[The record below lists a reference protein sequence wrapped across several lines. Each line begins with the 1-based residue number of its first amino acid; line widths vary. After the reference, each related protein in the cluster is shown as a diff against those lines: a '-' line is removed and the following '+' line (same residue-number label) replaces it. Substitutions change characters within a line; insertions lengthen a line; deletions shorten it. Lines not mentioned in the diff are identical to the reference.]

1 MSPFPVLFA
10 AAFTMWLVLRGPA
23 ANGPS
28 WVQRGCR
35 ATIAFLVYSGTLYL
49 LKWNPFWKLMPSMD
63 FEQRNKAEGFLL
75 MISTLVWF
83 IATLRILF
91 RGLRLPGVQV
101 GSGGLENRPPQ
112 KGKGRRSLSL
122 TDLILFYLFMRK

>member
-1 MSPFPVLFA
+1 MSWPTMFA
-10 AAFTMWLVLRGPA
+10 AALTMWLVLRGPA
-23 ANGPS
+23 AKRPS
-28 WVQRGCR
+28 WVQKTCR
-35 ATIAFLVYSGTLYL
+35 TAMVFFVYSGTLYL
-49 LKWNPFWKLMPSMD
+49 LKWNPCWKLMPSMD

-122 TDLILFYLFMRK
+122 TDLILFYLFTRK

>member
-1 MSPFPVLFA
+1 M
-10 AAFTMWLVLRGPA
+10 AF
-23 ANGPS
+23 
-28 WVQRGCR
+28 
-35 ATIAFLVYSGTLYL
+35 FVYSGTLYL

-91 RGLRLPGVQV
+91 RGFRLPGVHA
-101 GSGGLENRPPQ
+101 GSGSLENRPPQ

>member
-1 MSPFPVLFA
+1 MSPWPVLFA
-10 AAFTMWLVLRGPA
+10 AAFAVRLVLKGPA

-91 RGLRLPGVQV
+91 RGLRLPGVHA
-101 GSGGLENRPPQ
+101 GSGGLENRPSQ

-122 TDLILFYLFMRK
+122 TDLILFYLFLRK

>member
-1 MSPFPVLFA
+1 MSPWPVLFA

-91 RGLRLPGVQV
+91 RGLRLPGVHAS
-101 GSGGLENRPPQ
+101 SGGFENRPAQ

>member
-23 ANGPS
+23 VKGPS
-28 WVQRGCR
+28 WVQRACR

-91 RGLRLPGVQV
+91 RGLRLPGVHV

-112 KGKGRRSLSL
+112 RGKGRRSLSL

>member
-1 MSPFPVLFA
+1 MSWPTMFA
-10 AAFTMWLVLRGPA
+10 AALAMWLVLRGPA
-23 ANGPS
+23 AKRQS
-28 WVQRGCR
+28 WVQKTCR

-63 FEQRNKAEGFLL
+63 FGQRNKAEGFLL

-83 IATLRILF
+83 ITTLRILF
-91 RGLRLPGVQV
+91 RGFRLPGVHAS
-101 GSGGLENRPPQ
+101 SGGFENRPAQ

-122 TDLILFYLFMRK
+122 TDLILFYLFTRK

>member
-28 WVQRGCR
+28 WVQRACR
-35 ATIAFLVYSGTLYL
+35 ATVAFLVYSGTLYL
-49 LKWNPFWKLMPSMD
+49 VKWNPCWKLMPSMD

>member
-1 MSPFPVLFA
+1 MSPFPILFA
-10 AAFTMWLVLRGPA
+10 AAFAMRLVLRVPA
-23 ANGPS
+23 AKEPS

-91 RGLRLPGVQV
+91 RGLRLPGVHAS
-101 GSGGLENRPPQ
+101 SGGFENRPAQ

>member
-1 MSPFPVLFA
+1 MSWPTMFA
-10 AAFTMWLVLRGPA
+10 AALAMWLVLRGPA
-23 ANGPS
+23 AKRPS
-28 WVQRGCR
+28 WVQKTCR
-35 ATIAFLVYSGTLYL
+35 TAMVFFVYSGTLYL
-49 LKWNPFWKLMPSMD
+49 LKWNLFWKLMPSMD

-91 RGLRLPGVQV
+91 RGVRLPGVHA
-101 GSGGLENRPPQ
+101 GSGGHKNRPPQ

-122 TDLILFYLFMRK
+122 TDLVLFYLFIRK

>member
-1 MSPFPVLFA
+1 
-10 AAFTMWLVLRGPA
+10 MWLVLRGPA
-23 ANGPS
+23 AKGPS
-28 WVQRGCR
+28 WVQRACR
-35 ATIAFLVYSGTLYL
+35 ATVSFLVYSGTLYL

-91 RGLRLPGVQV
+91 RGLRLPGVHAS
-101 GSGGLENRPPQ
+101 SGGFENRPAQ

>member
-10 AAFTMWLVLRGPA
+10 AAFAMWLVLRGPA
-23 ANGPS
+23 AKRPF

-49 LKWNPFWKLMPSMD
+49 LKWNPLWKLMPSMD
-63 FEQRNKAEGFLL
+63 FGQRNKAEGFLL

-91 RGLRLPGVQV
+91 RGLRLPGVRV
-101 GSGGLENRPPQ
+101 GSGGLENRPSQ
-112 KGKGRRSLSL
+112 EGEGRRGLSL
-122 TDLILFYLFMRK
+122 TDLILFYLFLRK

>member
-1 MSPFPVLFA
+1 MSPWPVLFA
-10 AAFTMWLVLRGPA
+10 AAFAMRLVLRGPA
-23 ANGPS
+23 AKGPS
-28 WVQRGCR
+28 WVQRACL

-49 LKWNPFWKLMPSMD
+49 LKWNPLRKLMPSMD
-63 FEQRNKAEGFLL
+63 FGQRNKAEGFLL

-91 RGLRLPGVQV
+91 RGLRLFRVHA
-101 GSGGLENRPPQ
+101 GSGGLENRPSQ

-122 TDLILFYLFMRK
+122 TDLILFYLFLRK

>member
-1 MSPFPVLFA
+1 
-10 AAFTMWLVLRGPA
+10 MWLVLRGPA

-28 WVQRGCR
+28 WVQRACR
-35 ATIAFLVYSGTLYL
+35 ATVAFLVYSGTLYL
-49 LKWNPFWKLMPSMD
+49 VKWNPCWKLMPSMD

>member
-23 ANGPS
+23 ATGPS

-75 MISTLVWF
+75 MISTLLWF

-91 RGLRLPGVQV
+91 RGFRLPGVCA
-101 GSGGLENRPPQ
+101 GSAGLENRPSQ
-112 KGKGRRSLSL
+112 KGKGRRGLSL
-122 TDLILFYLFMRK
+122 TDLILFYLFLRK

>member
-1 MSPFPVLFA
+1 MSPWPVLFA

-28 WVQRGCR
+28 WVQRACR
-35 ATIAFLVYSGTLYL
+35 ATVAFLVYSGTLYL
-49 LKWNPFWKLMPSMD
+49 VKWNPCWKLMPSMD

-91 RGLRLPGVQV
+91 RGLRLTGVHA
-101 GSGGLENRPPQ
+101 GSGGLENRPSQ

>member
-1 MSPFPVLFA
+1 MSPWPVLFA
-10 AAFTMWLVLRGPA
+10 AAFAMRLVLRVPA
-23 ANGPS
+23 AKEPF

-63 FEQRNKAEGFLL
+63 FGQRNKAEGFLL

-91 RGLRLPGVQV
+91 RGLRLPGVCA
-101 GSGGLENRPPQ
+101 GSAGLENRAPKQ
-112 KGKGRRSLSL
+112 KKSRRPLTL
-122 TDLILFYLFMRK
+122 TDLILFYLFLRK

>member
-1 MSPFPVLFA
+1 MR
-10 AAFTMWLVLRGPA
+10 LVLRGPA
-23 ANGPS
+23 AKGPS
-28 WVQRGCR
+28 WVQRACR

-49 LKWNPFWKLMPSMD
+49 LKWNPLWKLMPSMD
-63 FEQRNKAEGFLL
+63 FGQRNRAEGFLL

-91 RGLRLPGVQV
+91 RGLRLPGVHV

-112 KGKGRRSLSL
+112 RGKGRRSLSL
-122 TDLILFYLFMRK
+122 TDLILFYLFTRK